1 MSEIIDKNNERVVR
15 FFKSLDRMLDG
26 IENLVKNHKPHLNGE
41 RYLTDG
47 EVSPRLKISRRS
59 LQDYR
64 SQGKIPYIMLGG
76 KCLYRE
82 SDVQKMLETNY
93 RKAWGCKVMM
103 ETHILL

>member
-26 IENLVKNHKPHLNGE
+26 MESLVKNHKPSLGGE
-41 RYLTDG
+41 RYLTDK
-47 EVSPRLKISRRS
+47 EVAERLKISRRS

-64 SQGKIPYIMLGG
+64 TEGKIPYIMLGG

-82 SDVQKMLETNY
+82 SDIEKML
-93 RKAWGCKVMM
+93 
-103 ETHILL
+103 